1 MDDQWSLTMKVMM
14 IYSTSNCDKDDIE
27 SEDWQWWQCPKSW
40 PKGKAVRSSSKKHI
54 FNHDY
59 DDDDDDDDDHVRAK
73 RGGLKHVSPTH
84 AETYAGILQATL

>member
-1 MDDQWSLTMKVMM
+1 M
-14 IYSTSNCDKDDIE
+14 
-27 SEDWQWWQCPKSW
+27 
-40 PKGKAVRSSSKKHI
+40 RSSSKKHI

-59 DDDDDDDDDHVRAK
+59 DDDDDDDDDDDHVRAK